1 MSSRVI
7 RQKRRAIFWEINSE
21 TDYRM
26 TRVREVISRT
36 SGFKGKTANRDIL
49 DYLADAF
56 LRGIEIADVELIKR
70 KPEPPPPKPE
80 RKIFAP
86 GASALRNSPWEEEEE
101 RMEDI
106 RVALSG

>member
-1 MSSRVI
+1 MSKVV

-26 TRVREVISRT
+26 TRVRETIRRT
-36 SGFKGKTANRDIL
+36 SGFNGKTNNRDIL

-56 LRGIEIADVELIKR
+56 LKGLEVADVELKIR
-70 KPEPPPPKPE
+70 KPEPLPPKPE

-86 GASALRNSPWEEEEE
+86 GASALRPTQWEEEQD
-101 RMEDI
+101 RMEAI
-106 RVALSG
+106 RVAFGEP